1 MDRKEI
7 KQLRI
12 LGIIGVVAAF
22 LTILMDVFSGISGM
36 FGAEY
41 WEPLG
46 NSNKLTL
53 LFGAYGGV
61 FIFPFWLSGI

>member
-22 LTILMDVFSGISGM
+22 LTILMECLREYLGCLVLNIGNLLGIVT
-36 FGAEY
+36 
-41 WEPLG
+41 
-46 NSNKLTL
+46 N
-53 LFGAYGGV
+53 
-61 FIFPFWLSGI
+61 